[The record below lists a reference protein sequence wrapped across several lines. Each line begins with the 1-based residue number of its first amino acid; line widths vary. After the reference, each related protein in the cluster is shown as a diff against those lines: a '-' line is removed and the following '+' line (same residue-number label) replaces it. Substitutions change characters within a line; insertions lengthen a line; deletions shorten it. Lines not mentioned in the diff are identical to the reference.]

1 MFTLTGSP
9 PSRRRGLKFKRFA
22 NLYTVFLVASF
33 AEAWIEMY
41 STTLNGFCS
50 SNVASFAEAW
60 IEIADNFSNPILG
73 LVASF
78 AEAWIEI
85 CDISPALISLQ
96 VASFAEAWIEIG
108 NPHYSSRCCY
118 IVSSQR

>member
-1 MFTLTGSP
+1 MKDSNG
-9 PSRRRGLKFKRFA
+9 KF
-22 NLYTVFLVASF
+22 
-33 AEAWIEMY
+33 
-41 STTLNGFCS
+41 
-50 SNVASFAEAW
+50 VASFAEAW
-60 IEIADNFSNPILG
+60 IEIRRSIWHGFKRIK
-73 LVASF
+73 VASF

-85 CDISPALISLQ
+85 LTVLKVLYHLLH

>member
-1 MFTLTGSP
+1 MYVPVYAAKAVASFAEAWIEIPHSEL
-9 PSRRRGLKFKRFA
+9 RKIYRF
-22 NLYTVFLVASF
+22 VASF

-41 STTLNGFCS
+41 MGGSYVCL
-50 SNVASFAEAW
+50 AE
-60 IEIADNFSNPILG
+60 
-73 LVASF
+73 
-78 AEAWIEI
+78 
-85 CDISPALISLQ
+85 

>member
-1 MFTLTGSP
+1 MP
-9 PSRRRGLKFKRFA
+9 
-22 NLYTVFLVASF
+22 LYTVA
-33 AEAWIEMY
+33 
-41 STTLNGFCS
+41 C
-50 SNVASFAEAW
+50 FAEAW

-96 VASFAEAWIEIG
+96 VASFAEAWIEIMISFLVIFPG
-108 NPHYSSRCCY
+108 SRRLLRGG
-118 IVSSQR
+118 VD

>member
-1 MFTLTGSP
+1 MSILSP

-22 NLYTVFLVASF
+22 NLYTVFL
-33 AEAWIEMY
+33 
-41 STTLNGFCS
+41 
-50 SNVASFAEAW
+50 VASFAEAW